1 MRVLVMG
8 ANGDTGF
15 GVVRQLKAAGRH
27 EVVAMIRD
35 EEQRGRFEALGVET
49 VMGDLLRPIDD
60 AVDGCDAVVF
70 AAGSGGKTG
79 KDMTVLID
87 QLGAIRAAVA
97 ALGAGAKRFV
107 LLSGLGTDRDAATD
121 PIPHWRR
128 AKGRADD
135 FVRTMPEAFD
145 GEGLDWTIVCP
156 GTLHDEDGDGGATGV
171 PGATG
176 VKLIAADGEGKT
188 SRANTA
194 AVLAACLE
202 VPGTVG
208 QTIGVVDGEQ
218 EAEAA
223 LRGWAT

>member
-1 MRVLVMG
+1 MRTLVIG

-15 GVVRQLKAAGRH
+15 KVVQQLKAGGRH
-27 EVVAMIRD
+27 EPVAMIRD
-35 EEQRGRFEALGVET
+35 EGQQPRFAGAGVET
-49 VMGDLLRPIDD
+49 VMGDLLHPIDD
-60 AVDGCDAVVF
+60 AMQGCEAVVF

-97 ALGAGAKRFV
+97 ALNAGAKRFV
-107 LLSGLGTDRDAATD
+107 LLSGLNTDRDATQD

-145 GEGLDWTIVCP
+145 GKGLNYTIVCP
-156 GTLHDEDGDGGATGV
+156 GALHDDDEE
-171 PGATG
+171 PTG
-176 VKLIAADGEGKT
+176 VKLVSPDGKGLSKPRT

-194 AVLAACLE
+194 AVMVASLDEDAA
-202 VPGTVG
+202 TR
-208 QTIGVVDGEQ
+208 QTIGVIDGDAQ
-218 EAEAA
+218 AGAA
-223 LRGWAT
+223 VRNWKG

>member
-1 MRVLVMG
+1 MRTLIIG

-15 GVVRQLKAAGRH
+15 RVVQQLKAGGRH
-27 EVVAMIRD
+27 EPVAMIRKQGQNAKFD
-35 EEQRGRFEALGVET
+35 KIGVQT
-49 VMGDLLRPIDD
+49 VLGDLLLPIDH
-60 AVDGCDAVVF
+60 AVEGCQAVVF

-97 ALGAGAKRFV
+97 AHSAGAKRFV
-107 LLSGLGTDRDAATD
+107 LLSGLNTDRDATQD

-145 GEGLDWTIVCP
+145 GDGLEYTIVCP
-156 GTLHDEDGDGGATGV
+156 GALHDDDDEPTGV
-171 PGATG
+171 ELVSP
-176 VKLIAADGEGKT
+176 DGKGLSKPRT

-194 AVLAACLE
+194 AVMVASLDEDAA
-202 VPGTVG
+202 TR
-208 QTIGVVDGEQ
+208 QTIGVIDGD
-218 EAEAA
+218 AEAGEA
-223 LRGWAT
+223 LKGWKA

>member
-1 MRVLVMG
+1 MRTLVIG

-15 GVVRQLKAAGRH
+15 KVVQQLKAGGRH
-27 EVVAMIRD
+27 EPVAMIRD
-35 EEQRGRFEALGVET
+35 EGQQPRFAGAGVET
-49 VMGDLLRPIDD
+49 VMGDLLHPIDD
-60 AVDGCDAVVF
+60 AMQGCEAVVF

-97 ALGAGAKRFV
+97 ALNTGAKRFV
-107 LLSGLGTDRDAATD
+107 LLSGLNTDRDATQD

-145 GEGLDWTIVCP
+145 GKGLDYTIVCP
-156 GTLHDEDGDGGATGV
+156 GALHDDDEE
-171 PGATG
+171 PTG
-176 VKLIAADGEGKT
+176 VKLVSPDGKGLSKPRT

-194 AVLAACLE
+194 AVMVASLDEDAA
-202 VPGTVG
+202 TR
-208 QTIGVVDGEQ
+208 QTIGVIDGDAQ
-218 EAEAA
+218 AGAA
-223 LRGWAT
+223 VRNWKG